1 MGYRCTLTV
10 PLATQ
15 VLDGKRTWKFE
26 AVSAAEMQE
35 WLEVFK
41 RNLDIV
47 RKSRS
52 GNLEEGTEEGL
63 AEEASQ
69 SKLHNQHIQKVA
81 EVESEVAAGK
91 QRFGSLLVTV
101 PAGIAAGGLVQ
112 VIIIR

>member
-1 MGYRCTLTV
+1 MGCRCALTV

-35 WLEVFK
+35 WLKVFK

-47 RKSRS
+47 RKNS
-52 GNLEEGTEEGL
+52 GNLKEGTEEEL

-69 SKLHNQHIQKVA
+69 SELHNQHVQKVA

-112 VIIIR
+112 VVIIR